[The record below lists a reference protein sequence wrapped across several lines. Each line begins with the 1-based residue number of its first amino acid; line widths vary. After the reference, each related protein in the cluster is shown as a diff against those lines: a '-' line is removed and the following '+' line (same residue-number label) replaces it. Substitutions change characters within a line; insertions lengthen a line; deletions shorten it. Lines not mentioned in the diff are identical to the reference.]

1 MLFMM
6 MRGICIAEAAP
17 EAETPQQEPSVP
29 VTEEPA
35 TSIPKPAPVADGAA
49 RDTPVREYL
58 DTTVVP
64 ILRQGLRELVKARP
78 ANPFDF
84 LADYIRDNKPK

>member
-35 TSIPKPAPVADGAA
+35 TSIPKPAPVADGEHWHEKACF
-49 RDTPVREYL
+49 VR
-58 DTTVVP
+58 
-64 ILRQGLRELVKARP
+64 Q
-78 ANPFDF
+78 
-84 LADYIRDNKPK
+84 